1 MAAAA
6 GLVGQA
12 MIDRTWV
19 ATMARY
25 NAWQNESLYAA
36 AATLSDADRKLDH
49 GAFFKSI
56 HGTFNHLLW
65 GDHNWMSRFAALPKP
80 PIANAQSASWFEDFA
95 TLRAERVRFD
105 RVTADWA
112 AHIAPAWLDGEISW
126 YSGALDKTMT
136 APVWLV
142 VTHFFNHQTHH
153 RGQAHAMLTAAGA
166 KPDDTDLI
174 LLLDRLP

>member
-1 MAAAA
+1 
-6 GLVGQA
+6 

-19 ATMARY
+19 ETMARY

-36 AATLSDADRKLDH
+36 AASLSDADRKRDG

-80 PIANAQSASWFEDFA
+80 PIAMTQSASWFDDFA
-95 TLRAERVRFD
+95 TLRAERLRFD
-105 RVTADWA
+105 RVIADWA
-112 AHIAPAWLDGEISW
+112 AQIDSAWLAKNISW
-126 YSGALDKTMT
+126 HSGALGKTVA

-166 KPDDTDLI
+166 KPDDTDLVF
-174 LLLDRLP
+174 LLDPMP